1 MRCRT
6 HKSDVLT
13 DQEQVRDQTL
23 SDTVANQVPKQAP
36 LGPRIAGLAILCV
49 TLFGLA
55 TLVGLFADTWA

>member
-6 HKSDVLT
+6 HEFDALT
-13 DQEQVRDQTL
+13 DQEQVRDQTF
-23 SDTVANQVPKQAP
+23 TNAHGNQAREHAP

-55 TLVGLFADTWA
+55 TVVGLFANSWA